1 MSDGYQ
7 GLPKSDKWGCIGGA
21 LVGVPVFLF
30 LLGLD
35 ALGDC
40 APDPGCRHGFWLM
53 VALPSLTVTALT
65 FWMIRDWMKRR
76 GRDDT

>member
-7 GLPKSDKWGCIGGA
+7 GLPKSNKWGCFVVGI
-21 LVGVPVFLF
+21 LGVPVFLF

-40 APDPGCRHGFWLM
+40 APELGCRKGFLSL
-53 VALPSLTVTALT
+53 VLLPSMAITGAV
-65 FWMIRDWMKRR
+65 FWSARAFLRSRSKDR
-76 GRDDT
+76 